1 MGDATHHE
9 IPKKRLFPD
18 PELKG
23 KGRSRSVSA
32 SPTTVGAAPQQP
44 ATVSSNY
51 NIATQLP
58 GGDSQRSMGS
68 IANLELFCSN
78 DALVELL
85 SEIALTVEKKA
96 GKQWGRSEEIPAKFA
111 SLCLWCVTVFPIYSL
126 QSWREVETGAM
137 VGGGLAMEGMEQ
149 RNHKKG
155 RLAKSSQASPEHGL
169 VKLQVADGRASSCI
183 FVLVFCLL

>member
-1 MGDATHHE
+1 MDMLQLYIYEHFPVVEGETVGDATHHE

-32 SPTTVGAAPQQP
+32 SPTTVGATPQQP

-58 GGDSQRSMGS
+58 GEDSQRSMGS

-85 SEIALTVEKKA
+85 SEIALT
-96 GKQWGRSEEIPAKFA
+96 
-111 SLCLWCVTVFPIYSL
+111 L
-126 QSWREVETGAM
+126 
-137 VGGGLAMEGMEQ
+137 
-149 RNHKKG
+149 
-155 RLAKSSQASPEHGL
+155 
-169 VKLQVADGRASSCI
+169 
-183 FVLVFCLL
+183 